1 MGSDFFSIPKT
12 SEPILI
18 QSSNVF
24 CDLELGS
31 LLPVGDQLEEGA
43 GEQELGPR
51 VIPLQQNTPAN
62 ITKLVN

>member
-1 MGSDFFSIPKT
+1 MFSQLRK
-12 SEPILI
+12 SEILRA
-18 QSSNVF
+18 NLNTKRN
-24 CDLELGS
+24 CKDCYLELGS